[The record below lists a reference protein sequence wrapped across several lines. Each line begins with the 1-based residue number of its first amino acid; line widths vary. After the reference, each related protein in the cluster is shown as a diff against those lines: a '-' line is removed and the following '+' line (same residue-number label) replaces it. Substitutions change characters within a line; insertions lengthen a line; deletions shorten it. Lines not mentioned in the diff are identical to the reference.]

1 MKRNKFYNYSGAAE
15 GCGFDNSEGNGKGL
29 LLFGDGEFTFYG
41 DGEADGM
48 GEWNSKGYCD
58 DSN

>member
-1 MKRNKFYNYSGAAE
+1 MKIFNYSGAAA
-15 GCGFDNSEGNGKGL
+15 GCGFDNSDGTCKGVGL
-29 LLFGDGEFTFYG
+29 LFSDEGYG
-41 DGEADGM
+41 DGEGDGA